1 MWAYNLMVINIIRS
15 KKHIFVENNNN
26 NNNNNN
32 KQKRKKEILFPNYF

>member
-1 MWAYNLMVINIIRS
+1 MVINIIRS

-26 NNNNNN
+26 NN

>member
-1 MWAYNLMVINIIRS
+1 MVINIIRS

>member
-1 MWAYNLMVINIIRS
+1 MVINIIRS

-26 NNNNNN
+26 NNNN